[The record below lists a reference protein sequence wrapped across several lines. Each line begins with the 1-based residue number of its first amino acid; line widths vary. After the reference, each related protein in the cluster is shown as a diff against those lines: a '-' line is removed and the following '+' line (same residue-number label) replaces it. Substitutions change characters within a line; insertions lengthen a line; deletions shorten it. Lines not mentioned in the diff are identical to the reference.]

1 MGALEVMIG
10 ALEVMI
16 GALEGMVRKIWGP
29 AASILLQKIFK
40 EHFLAEMV
48 LKPKNY

>member
-1 MGALEVMIG
+1 MIG

-29 AASILLQKIFK
+29 AASILLQKSFK
-40 EHFLAEMV
+40 EDFWQKLS
-48 LKPKNY
+48 

>member
-1 MGALEVMIG
+1 MIE

-16 GALEGMVRKIWGP
+16 GALEGMVRWIRGP

-40 EHFLAEMV
+40 EDLLVDGYGFEEL
-48 LKPKNY
+48 